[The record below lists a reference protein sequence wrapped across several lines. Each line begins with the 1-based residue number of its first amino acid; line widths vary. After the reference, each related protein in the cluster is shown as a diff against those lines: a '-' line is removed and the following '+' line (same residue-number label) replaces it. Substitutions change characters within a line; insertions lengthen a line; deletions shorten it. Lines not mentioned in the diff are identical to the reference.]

1 MADLT
6 LPPKPWNIEKYS
18 GSGSGSKIFWS
29 GRVAGTRRC
38 LETTCVSISHCS
50 PWHRLTESFSNKKCN
65 SGRFQLHEK
74 FPIPETQQ
82 CQMDVCF
89 LAQQSMQ
96 LLGCA
101 GDQGWIIRSL
111 CSDGPINPAGYRM
124 IWLAQVAQK
133 LLIRPNLRSQG
144 WQLISESWNWL
155 CVQYVTIWIE
165 SKFARSHFQPERII
179 SEVELKVAIE

>member
-1 MADLT
+1 
-6 LPPKPWNIEKYS
+6 
-18 GSGSGSKIFWS
+18 
-29 GRVAGTRRC
+29 
-38 LETTCVSISHCS
+38 
-50 PWHRLTESFSNKKCN
+50 
-65 SGRFQLHEK
+65 
-74 FPIPETQQ
+74 
-82 CQMDVCF
+82 
-89 LAQQSMQ
+89 MQ

-179 SEVELKVAIE
+179 SEVELKLKRSSDWVEVLHEHEDFVAIVCSICTSRCSRYEWYKVWLEEWWKNNNSGVATKCPFWPHSLASNQARGI

>member
-1 MADLT
+1 
-6 LPPKPWNIEKYS
+6 
-18 GSGSGSKIFWS
+18 
-29 GRVAGTRRC
+29 
-38 LETTCVSISHCS
+38 
-50 PWHRLTESFSNKKCN
+50 
-65 SGRFQLHEK
+65 
-74 FPIPETQQ
+74 
-82 CQMDVCF
+82 MDVCV
-89 LAQQSMQ
+89 LGQQSMQ

-165 SKFARSHFQPERII
+165 SKFGRSHFQTERIF
-179 SEVELKVAIE
+179 SEEELKFKQSSDWVVVLHEHEDIVPIVCSICTSRCNGYEYTRYDWKNDEKITILVSQPSAPFDRIP